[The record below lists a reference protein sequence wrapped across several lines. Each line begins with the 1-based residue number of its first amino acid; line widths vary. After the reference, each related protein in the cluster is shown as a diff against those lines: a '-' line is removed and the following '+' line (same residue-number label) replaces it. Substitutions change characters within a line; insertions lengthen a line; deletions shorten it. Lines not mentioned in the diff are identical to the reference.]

1 MVCSVGGVGGGGGGC
16 LLLHVVQRKMAALR
30 QEKVRQRLV
39 TLEKSREERKS
50 IGGREKRMRESC
62 KALRS
67 WSGKSVKKVIKCS

>member
-1 MVCSVGGVGGGGGGC
+1 MWGELERGVR
-16 LLLHVVQRKMAALR
+16 LLLHVVQCKMAALR

-50 IGGREKRMRESC
+50 IGGREKKRMRESC